1 MRYCLELS
9 LSGWS
14 ETALGFDLDFD
25 GIEKESFFMLLQL
38 LLLDTICLG
47 REGGGGGRRR
57 RQGDRMP

>member
-47 REGGGGGRRR
+47 GGGGGGRRR
-57 RQGDRMP
+57 RQGDRIP